1 MPVSVLEKLQNWL
14 SAYPN
19 WGACPANI
27 CVLPKGMEET
37 SRQED
42 VLGNTVVGCRCYVTL
57 LWEMPATGTQA
68 QDGER
73 LLKFIQWVQHQSATG
88 LAPEFGDV
96 PAQEKIRTEKGGYT
110 PGTQIVTYT
119 VTIVADFMKVYE
131 VKS

>member
-14 SAYPN
+14 SAYPT

-110 PGTQIVTYT
+110 PGAQIVTYT